1 MIAIYRYCRKFSRLL
16 FLPIAM
22 VILVF
27 VGCQSAGDEY
37 GDTGLESSN
46 PTVRIMAIK
55 RAGDGKDSA
64 AVPQLVDC
72 LQNEDES
79 VRFYA
84 VQALRRITGTDRG
97 YDYKDPPQKRAAAV
111 KKWRDFL
118 DADGVTE

>member
-1 MIAIYRYCRKFSRLL
+1 MMTIRRYCRKFSGLL
-16 FLPIAM
+16 FLPLALVM
-22 VILVF
+22 LVF
-27 VGCQSAGDEY
+27 VGCDSAGGES

-46 PTVRIMAIK
+46 STVRIMAIK
-55 RAGDGKDSA
+55 RAGDSKDSA

-84 VQALRRITGTDRG
+84 VEALRRVTGTDRG

-111 KKWRDFL
+111 KRWRDFL
-118 DADGVTE
+118 DSDGVTE